1 VPVVNI
7 VPFKEGL
14 MHGERILYDSATFA
28 EQVGLDTR
36 ELRAAASK
44 A

>member
-1 VPVVNI
+1 VPLVNI

-14 MHGERILYDSATFA
+14 MHGERILYDAATFA
-28 EQVGLDTR
+28 EQAGLDVH
-36 ELRAAASK
+36 ELRAAASR